1 VSISIIW
8 LRVIYNMNLQEQI
21 SRIQSMMR
29 LNENKTYQIY
39 VDMGGVLFPSS
50 SNDEV
55 QRGTTEKPKD
65 IKRFQE
71 WVIDNEKDNQILGR
85 YGADGKWGKNTSNAW
100 VKYGE
105 DYKRLNPNE
114 TSNNPQGTNF
124 IGKELWNYVKGFNPS
139 ILTSIGTTNQKQK
152 KQNKLNQT
160 SNILDLTDDKVNFV
174 TKGSDKHIYSGPNK
188 ILIDDSPENIKLWVN
203 KGGIGI
209 LHKNNYDTIRQLNK
223 YLS

>member
-1 VSISIIW
+1 
-8 LRVIYNMNLQEQI
+8 MNLQEQI

-50 SNDEV
+50 SNDEI

-71 WVIDNEKDNQILGR
+71 WVIDNKKDNQILGR

-114 TSNNPQGTNF
+114 TSNLSL
-124 IGKELWNYVKGFNPS
+124 I
-139 ILTSIGTTNQKQK
+139 
-152 KQNKLNQT
+152 
-160 SNILDLTDDKVNFV
+160 
-174 TKGSDKHIYSGPNK
+174 HI
-188 ILIDDSPENIKLWVN
+188 
-203 KGGIGI
+203 
-209 LHKNNYDTIRQLNK
+209 
-223 YLS
+223 